1 MKKSISENYWVE
13 VQIIVSGFA
22 WENFIFKR
30 EKLIVSSKE
39 SYALNELILKLE

>member
-13 VQIIVSGFA
+13 VQIIVLGFA
-22 WENFIFKR
+22 RENFIFKR
-30 EKLIVSSKE
+30 ERLIVSSEE